1 MTTPRDKLPQKSSRA
16 EVDAFLQ
23 QVKSRPI
30 VKSDKQRGR
39 LLFAMDAT
47 ASREPMWDRACHIQ
61 GQMFEETAALGGLD
75 VQLAYYRG
83 FMEFAAIPWT
93 SSGRDLLSHMTSI
106 HCAAGQTQIAKV
118 IQHGIV
124 ETGKA
129 SIQALIF
136 VGDAMEEDPAVLN
149 RLAGQLGILGVPI
162 FMFQDSFDPI
172 TKRAFRD
179 IARLSNGAYCQFD
192 VNSAEKLRELL
203 CAVAVFAAGGHKALE
218 SYSRA
223 HGPVVAQLTHQL
235 IKSR

>member
-23 QVKSRPI
+23 QVKSRSI
-30 VKSDKQRGR
+30 VKPDKQRGR

-83 FMEFAAIPWT
+83 FMEFAAIPWA

-162 FMFQDSFDPI
+162 FMFQDSFDPVSYTHLTLP
-172 TKRAFRD
+172 TKA
-179 IARLSNGAYCQFD
+179 
-192 VNSAEKLRELL
+192 
-203 CAVAVFAAGGHKALE
+203 
-218 SYSRA
+218 
-223 HGPVVAQLTHQL
+223 
-235 IKSR
+235 